1 MERVLE
7 GKNRLDKQTSDKQ
20 MVTLFIQQGLYSSQ
34 WGVQTKVCEPLI
46 IL

>member
-7 GKNRLDKQTSDKQ
+7 GNNRLDKQTSDKQ
-20 MVTLFIQQGLYSSQ
+20 MVTLFSQQGLYSGQ
-34 WGVQTKVCEPLI
+34 WGVQTKVYEPLR